1 MSFLN
6 KLLGPPGNIKR
17 LIKQVKTSANKPG
30 YLLDPIISELKEIG
44 EPAVQPLC
52 DVLMDKQ
59 TSFPVRN
66 IAAIALMAIGKPS
79 IEPLMVVLQKGNE
92 EARSVASAAL
102 RSIAKK
108 NSG

>member
-1 MSFLN
+1 
-6 KLLGPPGNIKR
+6 
-17 LIKQVKTSANKPG
+17 
-30 YLLDPIISELKEIG
+30 
-44 EPAVQPLC
+44 
-52 DVLMDKQ
+52 MDKQ